1 MLGYE
6 FGSPVMLQLGSYQF
20 GTTTAAYNELTRS
33 SEWRWEEQERFGKR
47 AALQFTGPGA
57 DTVTL
62 PGLIYPEWR
71 GGFTQVDQ
79 MRALADEGQPQS
91 LVDGNGGSL
100 GRWVIKRVDEGQTI
114 FASGGMPRRVE
125 FSLELLRFPDEEVAG
140 VVAAVAGAV
149 GAAIPAGATGA
160 LAQVQGLAGN
170 VSTAAKSLSGTLAKA
185 ADQVQ
190 AAVAPYTAVARE
202 ALGGV
207 LRAGAVV
214 GELQTVANRTLAMVG
229 IRPLEI
235 TALNGAQNL
244 AARAAGLVVSAES
257 ASAVLRNSS
266 ARLGQIAGVPQAAT
280 RAMQSA
286 QAAADSALALARQTA
301 TQAATIKGQ

>member
-1 MLGYE
+1 MLGYT
-6 FGSPVMLQLGSYQF
+6 FGQPVMLQLGSYQF
-20 GTTTAAYNELTRS
+20 GTTTAAYKELTRA
-33 SEWRWEEQERFGKR
+33 SEWRWEEQERFGQR
-47 AALQFTGPGA
+47 AALQFTGPGE
-57 DTVTL
+57 DSITL
-62 PGLIYPEWR
+62 PGVIYPEWR
-71 GGFTQVDQ
+71 GGFTQVAQ
-79 MRALADEGQPQS
+79 MRALADEGKPQS
-91 LVDGNGGSL
+91 LVDGNGASL
-100 GRWVIKRVDEGQTI
+100 GKWVIKRVEEGQSV
-114 FASGGMPRRVE
+114 FADAGMPRRVE
-125 FSLELLRFPDEEVAG
+125 FSLQLLRFPDATLAG
-140 VVAAVAGAV
+140 IVAAVTGAV

-190 AAVAPYTAVARE
+190 AAVAPYTTVARE

-214 GELQTVANRTLAMVG
+214 GELQTVANRTLSMVG

-244 AARAAGLVVSAES
+244 ATKAAGLIVSAES

-266 ARLGQIAGVPQAAT
+266 ARLAQLSNVAPAAT
-280 RAMQSA
+280 KAMQGA
-286 QAAADSALALARQTA
+286 QAAADNAVALARQTA
-301 TQAATIKGQ
+301 AQAATIKG